1 MSKTTK
7 NTTFYIALGYA
18 LICSL
23 ALVTSLLAFGFDN
36 RIQQSIAKLDSQF
49 QQKELVEKLYQNAR
63 DRSILL
69 LQMVTAK
76 EPFELDH
83 YQMQLYDRAEKIMIA
98 LQKYQ
103 ALETN
108 DDEKRLFNQL
118 LSETTMNRELQNRV
132 MSLIVNQQADI
143 ALELLVLE
151 TLPVQENAIQLFQTL
166 YSIKDQQLKQSRK
179 NVDQDVSAIK
189 KLWVFTLVSFFI
201 LITLISAYT
210 LKKLHHAQRIQHNFQ
225 AELEQKVQERTK
237 EIVLDSA
244 ILQNIHESIAIATEQ
259 GRLVKTN
266 IKYNALVKPFDL
278 DQHLDIW
285 TLLPQLFADIDI
297 ECLFSDV
304 IQEGYARQEGALKSD
319 QNQHYLI
326 DVHQIEDIRL
336 DNTYLSFLLTDV
348 TDLKQTQKE
357 LENLANYDLITE
369 LPNRNLFQ
377 KTVKHW
383 IKQDNNQSFGLFFLD
398 LDNFKWVNDTQ
409 GHEAGDQV
417 LKQVAQIIRNHLPD
431 DKNQMVARLGGDE
444 FAIICRRCDELA
456 LAKLAN
462 QLIDAIKQLYQTNNQ
477 SQTLG
482 CSIGI
487 VTYPKDGNSLEDLM
501 RHADFS
507 MYKAKEQGKNG
518 YCLFSD
524 KMNEHIHYLYQTEI
538 NLHHAL
544 LNREFFV
551 VYQPQYQLDTLEVTG
566 AEALIRWQ
574 KGGQLIPP
582 SEFIPLAEKFGLIN
596 AIGGFV
602 LESALAQLK
611 TWQQSSNPLKRVA
624 INVSSAQLN
633 EKGFTQHVKQQLDI
647 NNLQPNQLDLEI
659 TESLLL
665 NHLSEDNQALSI
677 LQKKGLEISIDDFGT
692 GYSSLAYIKHL
703 NVDRIKIDQSFVRDL
718 TYNSESYSI
727 VTAIITMGHS
737 LGLKV
742 LAEGIETMQQLA
754 LLRELGCDEGQGYLL
769 SYPHPADQVSFKQ
782 LDFGRLES
790 ATVENN
796 YGGI

>member
-1 MSKTTK
+1 MNKPTK
-7 NTTFYIALGYA
+7 NTTFYVALGYI

-23 ALVTSLLAFGFDN
+23 ALVTSLLAFSFEN
-36 RIQQSIAKLDSQF
+36 RIQQSIAKLDQQF

-69 LQMVTAK
+69 LQMVTATD
-76 EPFELDH
+76 PFELDN
-83 YQMQLYDRAEKIMIA
+83 YQMKLYDRASKIMVS

-108 DDEKRLFNQL
+108 DEEKQL
-118 LSETTMNRELQNRV
+118 LDQLLAETTLNRDLQNRV
-132 MSLIVNQQADI
+132 MTLILNQQSEA
-143 ALELLVLE
+143 ALDLLVLE
-151 TLPVQENAIQLFQTL
+151 TLPIQEKAIQLFQTL
-166 YSIKDQQLKQSRK
+166 YGIKDSQLKASRQM
-179 NVDQDVSAIK
+179 VDKDVNAIK
-189 KLWVFTLVSFFI
+189 NLWIFTLVSFFI
-201 LITLISAYT
+201 LITLISIYT
-210 LKKLHHAQRIQHNFQ
+210 LKKLHQAQRIQHDFQ

-244 ILQNIHESIAIATEQ
+244 ILQNIHESIAITTQQ
-259 GRLVKTN
+259 GKLIKTN
-266 IKYNALVKPFDL
+266 IKYNTLVKPFEL
-278 DQHLDIW
+278 NHQLDIW
-285 TLLPQLFADIDI
+285 TLLPQLFVDIDI
-297 ECLFSDV
+297 DRLFENV
-304 IQEGYARQEGALKSD
+304 IQEGYARQEGCLNSD
-319 QNQHYLI
+319 QDRHYLI
-326 DVHQIEDIRL
+326 DVHQIEDVRL

-348 TDLKQTQKE
+348 THLKQTQKE
-357 LENLANYDLITE
+357 LESLANYDLVTQ

-377 KTVKHW
+377 KTVINW
-383 IKQDNNQSFGLFFLD
+383 INQEKNQTFALFFLD

-417 LKQVAQIIRNHLPD
+417 LKQVAQIIRSHLPD
-431 DKNQMVARLGGDE
+431 DKNHMVARLGGDE
-444 FAIICRRCDELA
+444 FAIVCRSCDELM
-456 LAKLAN
+456 LGKLAN
-462 QLIDAIKQLYQTNNQ
+462 QLIDSIKQLYQTNNQ

-487 VTYPKDGNSLEDLM
+487 ATYPKDGNSFEDLM

-538 NLHHAL
+538 NLHQAL
-544 LNREFFV
+544 VKGEFFV
-551 VYQPQYQLDTLEVTG
+551 VYQPQYQLKTLEVTG
-566 AEALIRWQ
+566 AEALIRWR
-574 KGGQLIPP
+574 KDDQLIPP

-602 LESALAQLK
+602 LENALAQLK
-611 TWQQSSNPLKRVA
+611 VWQESNTPLKRVA

-633 EKGFTQHVKQQLDI
+633 EKGFTQQVKQQLDL
-647 NNLQPNQLDLEI
+647 NGLQPNQLELEI

-665 NHLSEDNQALSI
+665 DHLSEDNQALSI

-727 VTAIITMGHS
+727 VNAIITMGHS

-742 LAEGIETMQQLA
+742 LAEGIETPQQLE
-754 LLRELGCDEGQGYLL
+754 LLRDMGCDEGQGYLL
-769 SYPHPADQVSFKQ
+769 SRPKQADQVSFIKLN
-782 LDFGRLES
+782 LDEI
-790 ATVENN
+790 T
-796 YGGI
+796 

>member
-1 MSKTTK
+1 MNKPTK
-7 NTTFYIALGYA
+7 NTTFYVALGYI

-23 ALVTSLLAFGFDN
+23 ALVTSLLAFSFEN
-36 RIQQSIAKLDSQF
+36 RIQQSIAKLDQQF

-69 LQMVTAK
+69 LQMVTATD
-76 EPFELDH
+76 PFELDN
-83 YQMQLYDRAEKIMIA
+83 YQMKLYDRASKTMVS

-108 DDEKRLFNQL
+108 DEEKQL
-118 LSETTMNRELQNRV
+118 LDQLLAETTLNRDLQNRV
-132 MSLIVNQQADI
+132 MTLILNQQSEA
-143 ALELLVLE
+143 ALDLLVLE
-151 TLPVQENAIQLFQTL
+151 TLPIQEKAIQLFQTL
-166 YSIKDQQLKQSRK
+166 YGIKDSQLKASRQM
-179 NVDQDVSAIK
+179 VDKDVNAIK
-189 KLWVFTLVSFFI
+189 NLWIFTLVSFFI
-201 LITLISAYT
+201 LITLISIYT
-210 LKKLHHAQRIQHNFQ
+210 LKKLHQAQRIQHDFQ

-244 ILQNIHESIAIATEQ
+244 ILQNIHESIAITTQQ
-259 GRLVKTN
+259 GKLIKTN
-266 IKYNALVKPFDL
+266 IKYNTLVKPFEL
-278 DQHLDIW
+278 NHQLDIW
-285 TLLPQLFADIDI
+285 TLLPQLFVDIDI
-297 ECLFSDV
+297 DRLFENV
-304 IQEGYARQEGALKSD
+304 IQEGYARQEGCLNSD
-319 QNQHYLI
+319 QDRHYLI
-326 DVHQIEDIRL
+326 DVHQIEDVRL

-348 TDLKQTQKE
+348 THLKQTQKE
-357 LENLANYDLITE
+357 LESLANYDLVTQ

-377 KTVKHW
+377 KTVINW
-383 IKQDNNQSFGLFFLD
+383 INQEKNQTFALFFLD

-417 LKQVAQIIRNHLPD
+417 LKQVAQIIRSHLPD
-431 DKNQMVARLGGDE
+431 DKNHMVARLGGDE
-444 FAIICRRCDELA
+444 FAIVCRSCDELM
-456 LAKLAN
+456 LGKLAN
-462 QLIDAIKQLYQTNNQ
+462 QLIDSIKQLYQTNNQ

-487 VTYPKDGNSLEDLM
+487 ATYPKDGNSLEDLM

-538 NLHHAL
+538 NLHQAL
-544 LNREFFV
+544 VKGEFFV
-551 VYQPQYQLDTLEVTG
+551 VYQPQYQLKTLEVTG
-566 AEALIRWQ
+566 AEALIRWR
-574 KGGQLIPP
+574 KDDQLIPP

-602 LESALAQLK
+602 LENALAQLK
-611 TWQQSSNPLKRVA
+611 VWQESNTPLKRVA

-633 EKGFTQHVKQQLDI
+633 EKGFTQQVKQQLDL
-647 NNLQPNQLDLEI
+647 NGLQPNQLELEI

-665 NHLSEDNQALSI
+665 DHLSEDNQALSI

-727 VTAIITMGHS
+727 VNAIITMGHS

-742 LAEGIETMQQLA
+742 LAEGIETPQQLE
-754 LLRELGCDEGQGYLL
+754 LLRDMGCDEGQGYLL
-769 SYPHPADQVSFKQ
+769 SRPKQADQVSFIKLN
-782 LDFGRLES
+782 LDEI
-790 ATVENN
+790 T
-796 YGGI
+796 

>member
-7 NTTFYIALGYA
+7 NTTFYVALGYL

-23 ALVTSLLAFGFDN
+23 ALITSLIAYGFDH
-36 RIQQSIAKLDSQF
+36 RVQTSITKLDQQF

-76 EPFELDH
+76 DPFELDH
-83 YQMQLYDRAEKIMIA
+83 YQMQLYDRAERIMIA

-108 DDEKRLFNQL
+108 DEEKRLLNEL
-118 LSETTMNRELQNRV
+118 LTETTMNRELQNRV
-132 MSLIVNQQADI
+132 MALILNQQADA

-166 YSIKDQQLKQSRK
+166 YGIKDQQLKQSRQ
-179 NVDQDVSAIK
+179 NVNQDVSAIK
-189 KLWVFTLVSFFI
+189 KLWIFTLVSFFV

-210 LKKLHHAQRIQHNFQ
+210 LKKLRQAQRIQQDFQ
-225 AELEQKVQERTK
+225 TELEQKVQERTK

-244 ILQNIHESIAIATEQ
+244 ILENIHESIAITTQQ
-259 GRLVKTN
+259 GKLVKTN
-266 IKYNALVKPFDL
+266 IKYNALVKPFAL
-278 DQHLDIW
+278 DQKLDIW
-285 TLLPQLFADIDI
+285 SLLPQLFADIDI
-297 ECLFSDV
+297 ERLFADV
-304 IQEGYARQEGALKSD
+304 IQEGYARQEGGLNSD
-319 QNQHYLI
+319 LDRHYLI
-326 DVHQIEDIRL
+326 DVHQIEDVRL

-348 TDLKQTQKE
+348 THLKQTQKE
-357 LENLANYDLITE
+357 LESLANYDLVTQ

-383 IKQDNNQSFGLFFLD
+383 ISKEQEQPFALFFLD

-409 GHEAGDQV
+409 GHETGDQV
-417 LKQVAQIIRNHLPD
+417 LKQVAQIIRTHLPD
-431 DKNQMVARLGGDE
+431 DKNHLVARLGGDE
-444 FAIICRRCDELA
+444 FAIICRDCDEIKLG
-456 LAKLAN
+456 KLAN
-462 QLIDAIKQLYQTNNQ
+462 QLIDSIKQLYQTNNQ

-487 VTYPKDGNSLEDLM
+487 ATYPKDGNSLEDLM

-507 MYKAKEQGKNG
+507 MYKAKEQGKNS

-544 LNREFFV
+544 INREFFV

-574 KGGQLIPP
+574 KEDQYIPP

-602 LESALAQLK
+602 LETALEQLK
-611 TWQQSSNPLKRVA
+611 LWQASNNPLKRVA

-633 EKGFTQHVKQQLDI
+633 EKGFTQQVKHQLEI
-647 NNLQPNQLDLEI
+647 NGLEPNQLDLEI

-665 NHLSEDNQALSI
+665 DHLSEDNQALSI
-677 LQKKGLEISIDDFGT
+677 LQNKGLEISIDDFGT

-718 TYNSESYSI
+718 AYNSESYSI

-742 LAEGIETMQQLA
+742 LAEGIETIQQLT

-769 SYPHPADQVSFKQ
+769 SRPQPADQVSFKSLK
-782 LDFGRLES
+782 LDNE
-790 ATVENN
+790 
-796 YGGI
+796 

>member
-1 MSKTTK
+1 MSKPTK
-7 NTTFYIALGYA
+7 NTTFYVALGYV
-18 LICSL
+18 LICTL
-23 ALVTSLLAFGFDN
+23 ALATSLLAFSFEN
-36 RIQQSIAKLDSQF
+36 RIQQSIAKLDQQF

-69 LQMVTAK
+69 LQMVTSK
-76 EPFELDH
+76 DPFELDH
-83 YQMQLYDRAEKIMIA
+83 YQMQLYDRAGKIMLA

-103 ALETN
+103 AMDTN
-108 DDEKRLFNQL
+108 DEEKKLLNQL
-118 LSETTMNRELQNRV
+118 LAETSLNRELQNRV
-132 MSLIVNQQADI
+132 MSLILNQHPEA
-143 ALELLVLE
+143 ALDLLVLE
-151 TLPVQENAIQLFQTL
+151 TLPIQENAIRLFQTL
-166 YSIKDQQLKQSRK
+166 YGIKDQQLKESRQ
-179 NVDQDVSAIK
+179 NVNHDVSAIK
-189 KLWVFTLVSFFI
+189 NLWIFTLVSFFI

-210 LKKLHHAQRIQHNFQ
+210 LKKLRQAQRIQHDFQ

-244 ILQNIHESIAIATEQ
+244 ILQNIHESIAITTEQ
-259 GRLVKTN
+259 GKLVKTN
-266 IKYNALVKPFDL
+266 IKYNALVKPL
-278 DQHLDIW
+278 ELQRQLDIW
-285 TLLPQLFADIDI
+285 TLLPQLFIDIDI
-297 ECLFSDV
+297 ERLFADV
-304 IQEGYARQEGALKSD
+304 VQEGYARQEGCLNSD
-319 QNQHYLI
+319 QDRHYLI
-326 DVHQIEDIRL
+326 DVHQIEDVRL

-348 TDLKQTQKE
+348 THLKQTQKE
-357 LENLANYDLITE
+357 LENLANYDLVTE

-383 IKQDNNQSFGLFFLD
+383 ITQDSNQAFALFFLD

-417 LKQVAQIIRNHLPD
+417 LKQVAKIIRSHLPEDKNHL
-431 DKNQMVARLGGDE
+431 VARLGGDE

-456 LAKLAN
+456 LGKLAN
-462 QLIDAIKQLYQTNNQ
+462 QLIDSIKQLYQTNNQ

-487 VTYPKDGNSLEDLM
+487 ATFPKDGNSLEDLM

-544 LNREFFV
+544 INHEFYV
-551 VYQPQYQLDTLEVTG
+551 VYQPQYQLETLEVTG

-574 KGGQLIPP
+574 KDGQLIPP
-582 SEFIPLAEKFGLIN
+582 GEFIPLAEKFGLIN

-602 LESALAQLK
+602 LENALAQLK
-611 TWQQSSNPLKRVA
+611 AWQTSNNPLKRVA

-647 NNLQPNQLDLEI
+647 NGLEPNQLDLEI

-665 NHLSEDNQALSI
+665 DHLSEDNQALSI

-718 TYNSESYSI
+718 AYNSESYSI

-742 LAEGIETMQQLA
+742 LAEGIETPQQLA

-769 SYPHPADQVSFKQ
+769 SRPQPADQVSFKQ
-782 LDFGRLES
+782 LSLDKSQE
-790 ATVENN
+790 
-796 YGGI
+796 